1 MDAELDAFRNMEAR
15 KEADKSMLNEELLSK
30 LAVAG
35 AKLHRQKTQSDEMI
49 GGIMYK
55 GNRLRPSTS
64 SDTRDEREDDFV
76 NRARTQ
82 VLAWLWLGYRK

>member
-1 MDAELDAFRNMEAR
+1 MEAR

-35 AKLHRQKTQSDEMI
+35 AQLHRQKTQSDEMI

>member
-1 MDAELDAFRNMEAR
+1 MDAELEVFRNVEAR

-30 LAVAG
+30 SADAG
-35 AKLHRQKTQSDEMI
+35 AELHRQKTQSDEMI

-64 SDTRDEREDDFV
+64 SNT
-76 NRARTQ
+76 
-82 VLAWLWLGYRK
+82 